1 MAATDVISIAL
12 ARNWSMVDNAI
23 QSLSDDDL
31 TQQPNDQ
38 SNSVAWLLW
47 HMNRVVDNMI
57 HTRLQSQ
64 RQLWVLDGWHQKFG
78 MSDEESD
85 FGMGWTAEQVAAWQ
99 APSRDVLLGYYEAM
113 KASARNYLASLDD
126 AELDKSVVIPPANE
140 SRAVSDVLGVLV
152 YDNVVHGGQIAYL
165 RGFYGGMGWHR

>member
-113 KASARNYLASLDD
+113 KASAKDYLASLSD
-126 AELDKSVVIPPANE
+126 AELDKSVMVGNE
-140 SRAVSDVLGVLV
+140 SRGVSDLLGVLV

>member
-85 FGMGWTAEQVAAWQ
+85 FGMGWTAEQVAAWK
-99 APSRDVLLGYYEAM
+99 APARDVLLGYYDAM
-113 KASARNYLASLDD
+113 KASARDYLASLSDS
-126 AELDKSVVIPPANE
+126 ELDKSVMVGNE
-140 SRAVSDVLGVLV
+140 SRGVSDLLGVLV

>member
-1 MAATDVISIAL
+1 MLPAESILYAL
-12 ARNWSMVDNAI
+12 QRNWDMVDSA
-23 QSLSDDDL
+23 LEGLDEA
-31 TQQPNDQ
+31 TMARQPADQ
-38 SNSVAWLLW
+38 CNSAAWILW

-57 HTRLQSQ
+57 HTRLQSK

-85 FGMGWTAEQVAAWQ
+85 FGMGWTADQVAAWQ
-99 APSRDVLLGYYEAM
+99 APSRDVLLGYYDAM
-113 KASARNYLASLDD
+113 KASAKDYLASLSD
-126 AELDKSVVIPPANE
+126 AELDKSVMVGNE
-140 SRAVSDVLGVLV
+140 SRGVSDLLGVLV

>member
-85 FGMGWTAEQVAAWQ
+85 FGMGWTAEQVAAWK
-99 APSRDVLLGYYEAM
+99 APARDVLLGYYDAM
-113 KASARNYLASLDD
+113 KASARDYLASLSD
-126 AELDKSVVIPPANE
+126 AELDKSVMVGNE
-140 SRAVSDVLGVLV
+140 SRGVSDLLGVLV

>member
-64 RQLWVLDGWHQKFG
+64 QQLWVLDGLHQKFG
-78 MSDEESD
+78 MGDDESD

-99 APSRDVLLGYYEAM
+99 APSRDVLLGYYDAM
-113 KASARNYLASLDD
+113 KASARDYLASLSN
-126 AELDKSVVIPPANE
+126 AELDKSVMVGNE
-140 SRAVSDVLGVLV
+140 SRGVSDLLGVLV

>member
-99 APSRDVLLGYYEAM
+99 APAREVLLGYYDAM
-113 KASARNYLASLDD
+113 KASARDYLASLSD
-126 AELDKSVVIPPANE
+126 AELDKSVMVGNE
-140 SRAVSDVLGVLV
+140 SRGVSDLLGVLV

>member
-23 QSLSDDDL
+23 QSLSDNDL

-99 APSRDVLLGYYEAM
+99 APSRDVLMGYYEAM
-113 KASARNYLASLDD
+113 KASAKDYLASLSD
-126 AELDKSVVIPPANE
+126 AELDQSVVVGNE
-140 SRAVSDVLGVLV
+140 SRAVSDLLGVLV

-165 RGFYGGMGWHR
+165 RGFFGGMGWHR

>member
-1 MAATDVISIAL
+1 
-12 ARNWSMVDNAI
+12 MVDNAI

-85 FGMGWTAEQVAAWQ
+85 FGMGWTAEQVAAWK
-99 APSRDVLLGYYEAM
+99 APARDVLLGYYDAM
-113 KASARNYLASLDD
+113 KDSARDYLASLSD
-126 AELDKSVVIPPANE
+126 AELDKSVMVGNE
-140 SRAVSDVLGVLV
+140 SRGVSDLLGVLV

>member
-57 HTRLQSQ
+57 HTRLQSK

-85 FGMGWTAEQVAAWQ
+85 FGMGWTAEQVAAWK
-99 APSRDVLLGYYEAM
+99 APSRDVLLGYYDAM
-113 KASARNYLASLDD
+113 KASAKDYLASLSD
-126 AELDKSVVIPPANE
+126 AELDKSVMVAGE
-140 SRAVSDVLGVLV
+140 SRGVSDLLGVLV

>member
-12 ARNWSMVDNAI
+12 ERNWSMVDNAI
-23 QSLSDDDL
+23 QSLSDSDL

-78 MSDEESD
+78 MSDDESD
-85 FGMGWTAEQVAAWQ
+85 FGMGWTAEKVAAWK
-99 APSRDVLLGYYEAM
+99 APSRDVLVGYYEAM
-113 KASARNYLASLDD
+113 KASAKNYLGSLSD
-126 AELDKSVVIPPANE
+126 AELDESVMVGNE
-140 SRAVSDVLGVLV
+140 SRGVSDLLGVLV